1 MSMIVLPYFGPAAAR
16 RELARPAPML
26 PDRADQRPADPLRD
40 VHMRLTYRTVRV
52 LAAVAELS
60 GQGAYPSN
68 REVGAVAGMRDQGQ
82 ISRLLN
88 RLCKLGLIENGPT
101 GRVRGEPNAWMLTT
115 KGQAIERVVREDT
128 GE

>member
-1 MSMIVLPYFGPAAAR
+1 MDSWGL
-16 RELARPAPML
+16 
-26 PDRADQRPADPLRD
+26 
-40 VHMRLTYRTVRV
+40 
-52 LAAVAELS
+52 LS
-60 GQGAYPSN
+60 GGLDNCGAYPSN

-88 RLCKLGLIENGPT
+88 RLCKLGLIENCPT

-115 KGQAIERVVREDT
+115 KGQAIERVVREDV